1 MNEVNLLDA
10 TLDVLEKKG
19 TCEAY
24 DYMLATLDTEEKW
37 SSQIYNFL
45 YCLAAS
51 SGKNQEAIQ
60 WLREAI
66 LDKGLWYRP
75 EVFEDEDLDPIRQDQ
90 DFLTCLEVSKKKYEE
105 ALKKTSTVLS
115 WKEKTKHK
123 LLLVLHGNQQN
134 NEISQSFWSDFK
146 DSNYQV
152 EYLQSK
158 EIDSYNLY
166 RWSDDGD
173 GPKQLSDALE
183 TIESLQYE
191 KVVLVGFS
199 AGCNTILRAITEEGI
214 KCDQVILFSPWIP
227 SIESKG
233 HEVIEAL
240 KRKNI
245 EVVMICGQRDEDCM
259 PLCKLFEDKANEL
272 EFKYKAIY
280 LNELGHAYPKDLT
293 MMISKYL

>member
-123 LLLVLHGNQQN
+123 LILVLHGNQQN

-146 DSNYQV
+146 DKNYQL

-183 TIESLQYE
+183 TTKVLQYE
-191 KVVLVGFS
+191 KLVLAGFS
-199 AGCNTILRAITEEGI
+199 AGCDTILRAITEEGI

-227 SIESKG
+227 SIESKS

-240 KRKNI
+240 KRNKV
-245 EVVMICGQRDEDCM
+245 EVVMICGHLDEDCM

-272 EFKYKAIY
+272 GFKYKSTY
-280 LNELGHAYPKDLT
+280 LKELGHAYPSDLT
-293 MMISKYL
+293 KLISIYL

>member
-1 MNEVNLLDA
+1 MHEANLLDT
-10 TLDVLEKKG
+10 TLNILDEKS

-24 DYMLATLDTEEKW
+24 DYMLANLDPNEDW

-51 SGKNQEAIQ
+51 SGKSQEAIH
-60 WLREAI
+60 WLKEAI

-75 EVFEDEDLDPIRQDQ
+75 EVFEDEDLDSIRQEK
-90 DFLTCLEVSKKKYEE
+90 DFRLCLQASKEKYDE
-105 ALKKTSTVLS
+105 ALKKTSTVLT
-115 WKEKTKHK
+115 WKEKTKNK

-134 NEISQSFWSDFK
+134 NEISQSVWSDFK
-146 DSNYQV
+146 DKNYQI

-191 KVVLVGFS
+191 KVVLAGFS
-199 AGCNTILRAITEEGI
+199 AGCQTILRAITEEHI
-214 KCDQVILFSPWIP
+214 ECDKIILFSPWMPI
-227 SIESKG
+227 IESKG
-233 HEVIEAL
+233 REVIEAL
-240 KRKNI
+240 KKNKI
-245 EVVMICGQRDEDCM
+245 EVVIICGRRDEDCM
-259 PLCKLFEDKANEL
+259 PLCKFFEDKANEL
-272 EFKYKAIY
+272 GFKYQSIY
-280 LNELGHAYPKDLT
+280 LKEFGHAYPNDLT
-293 MMISKYL
+293 KLISEY